1 MPFSGH
7 CLLTGAAGMVSS
19 ALALSFME
27 REVMLNLALFP
38 GVFVI
43 PAYGGLSRFAHP
55 RGCVVLT

>member
-1 MPFSGH
+1 
-7 CLLTGAAGMVSS
+7 MVSS
-19 ALALSFME
+19 ALALGFME